1 VDQAW
6 GSYQEPPSLYW
17 MTVAEVCEGSQ
28 LSRATVYRAMESG
41 QLAYLQHARR
51 GRRVEAEVFVSWM
64 RRGFPTA

>member
-1 VDQAW
+1 
-6 GSYQEPPSLYW
+6 

-28 LSRATVYRAMESG
+28 LSRATIYRAMESG
-41 QLAYLQHARR
+41 QLEFLQHAKR